1 MKPPNFP
8 ANEQQRIDAL
18 HRLDILD
25 TDPEERFDRITRLV
39 RKTLKVQIVLV
50 CLVDTD
56 RQWFKSRQGLE
67 ASETP
72 RNISFCGHAILDDQI
87 FHISDALD
95 DPRFSDNPLVTGP
108 PNIRF
113 YAGVPLSI
121 EDSQRIGTLC
131 VIDSK
136 PRTLDSEEF
145 STLRDLADF
154 VVEELNRQNLHL
166 LTAELQGREAR
177 IRAIL
182 ETVVDGIVT
191 IDAAG
196 MIETFNTSAER
207 IFEYTADEVV
217 GENVKLL
224 MPAPYRDAH
233 DGYLHSYLA
242 TGDARV
248 IGIGREVTGRRK
260 NGTTFPMELAVN
272 EMAVSEQRMFTGIV
286 RDITHRKAVDRMKN
300 EFISTVNHELRTPL
314 TSIKGSLG
322 LLQGGVLGALP
333 AAARGMIDVALD
345 NTDRLVRLI
354 NDMLDIEKI
363 EAGKMEFRTESIRL
377 TWLIEQTLKA
387 THGYAAEHNI
397 RFEVTDPAIDAEV
410 EGDVDRL
417 TQVLTNLLSNAAKFS
432 PEGGVVE
439 ISVAHD
445 AGRVRVMVTDH
456 GAGIPEAYRERIFD
470 RFSQADSSDTRENGG
485 TGLGLYISKAIV
497 EHHGGMIG
505 FESEEGVG
513 SNFYFELP
521 ARGNTV
527 TGMSG

>member
-224 MPAPYRDAH
+224 MPAPYREH
-233 DGYLHSYLA
+233 
-242 TGDARV
+242 
-248 IGIGREVTGRRK
+248 IP
-260 NGTTFPMELAVN
+260 F
-272 EMAVSEQRMFTGIV
+272 QRWCT
-286 RDITHRKAVDRMKN
+286 A
-300 EFISTVNHELRTPL
+300 
-314 TSIKGSLG
+314 
-322 LLQGGVLGALP
+322 
-333 AAARGMIDVALD
+333 
-345 NTDRLVRLI
+345 
-354 NDMLDIEKI
+354 
-363 EAGKMEFRTESIRL
+363 
-377 TWLIEQTLKA
+377 
-387 THGYAAEHNI
+387 
-397 RFEVTDPAIDAEV
+397 
-410 EGDVDRL
+410 
-417 TQVLTNLLSNAAKFS
+417 
-432 PEGGVVE
+432 
-439 ISVAHD
+439 
-445 AGRVRVMVTDH
+445 
-456 GAGIPEAYRERIFD
+456 
-470 RFSQADSSDTRENGG
+470 
-485 TGLGLYISKAIV
+485 
-497 EHHGGMIG
+497 
-505 FESEEGVG
+505 
-513 SNFYFELP
+513 
-521 ARGNTV
+521 
-527 TGMSG
+527 